1 MKEIEIL
8 ANYLATFPVDTDI
21 IWGMAVD
28 WKPQAR
34 SEGND
39 NSHRVA
45 SIKIRDEILKA

>member
-28 WKPQAR
+28 GSLKREVRVTIIATGLPQ
-34 SEGND
+34 
-39 NSHRVA
+39 
-45 SIKIRDEILKA
+45 